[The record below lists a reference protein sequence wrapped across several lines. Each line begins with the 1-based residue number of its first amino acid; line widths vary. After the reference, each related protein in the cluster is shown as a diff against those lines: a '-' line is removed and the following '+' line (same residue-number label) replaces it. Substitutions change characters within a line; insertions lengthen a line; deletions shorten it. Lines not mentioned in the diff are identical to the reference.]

1 MFTLSIT
8 RVRTGLASLAIVFA
22 ASNFAVAGG
31 IGGKLFSGSSA
42 NSNRGNNTISQN
54 TQNNNFFSQ
63 NNTSNRV
70 LANQK
75 PIVLNNVGNNTGNNK
90 SDKNILNIN
99 KVDNKLALNNSL
111 GNKKISDN
119 FAGKKILLS
128 DNQDKKL
135 DKKCDPCHD
144 KCCFHSCPWWY
155 CWNYPCWT
163 PLYGCGCGYWYDV
176 PVVEVQGL
184 DLQLLAVRMVDSGD
198 PENNLGPAFRVWF
211 RNNSNVTIDHGFN
224 VLVLAAHDA
233 TPTADLPQAGVR
245 IPSIEAGQTLAA
257 DIRLPVAANQPGLPM
272 LHVLVDSHREIPEVN
287 EANNGMVLARGDILP
302 VEMPAKTTAGGEGG
316 TASTAPAAD
325 AN

>member
-1 MFTLSIT
+1 MFTFSIT
-8 RVRTGLASLAIVFA
+8 RVRTGLASMALVLA

-31 IGGKLFSGSSA
+31 IGGKMFTGNSGNTS
-42 NSNRGNNTISQN
+42 RGNNSTFQN
-54 TQNNNFFSQ
+54 TQNLFTQ

-70 LANQK
+70 LGNQK
-75 PIVLNNVGNNTGNNK
+75 PVVLNNLTNNGSNNK
-90 SDKNILNIN
+90 NDKNNIN
-99 KVDNKLALNNSL
+99 KIDNKLVQNNSL
-111 GNKKISDN
+111 GDKKNLDN
-119 FAGKKILLS
+119 LGGKKNLLS
-128 DNQDKKL
+128 DNKDKKSG
-135 DKKCDPCHD
+135 KNGDPCHD

-155 CWNYPCWT
+155 CWTYPCWT
-163 PLYGCGCGYWYDV
+163 PLYGCCCGYWYDV

-184 DLQLLAVRMVDSGD
+184 DLQLLAVRMIDSGD
-198 PENNLGPAFRVWF
+198 PEKNLGPAFRVWF

-287 EANNGMVLARGDILP
+287 EANNGMILARGDILP
-302 VEMPAKTTAGGEGG
+302 VEMPAKTTAGAVSEG
-316 TASTAPAAD
+316 ADAD